1 MLHFFNPATEFYQS
15 RHPFLPEKQTMEL
28 YIVSLT
34 STITNKEKT
43 SGRLQQ
49 SLICERIV
57 LQKLKT

>member
-1 MLHFFNPATEFYQS
+1 MLHYFNPATEFYQS
-15 RHPFLPEKQTMEL
+15 SHPLLPEKQTMEL